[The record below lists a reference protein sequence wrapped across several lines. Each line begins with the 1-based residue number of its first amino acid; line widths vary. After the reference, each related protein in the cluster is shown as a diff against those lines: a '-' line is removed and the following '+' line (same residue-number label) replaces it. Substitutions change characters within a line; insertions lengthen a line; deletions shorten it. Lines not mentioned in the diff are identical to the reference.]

1 MTYRNYKNKNKNKNK
16 VDFEERWASIVGFI

>member
-1 MTYRNYKNKNKNKNK
+1 MTYRNYKNKNKNKNR